1 MDKEAEEKM
10 HQEHYAKYDALAQRI
25 GIDTLKRAVPASAD
39 EIRAALE
46 EDVYLNTIRL
56 RRWDI
61 AAGARFSAVGILDR
75 LHFDP
80 PFTPEVANGLSL
92 AERVCVLKHVARH
105 YIAEGKE

>member
-10 HQEHYAKYDALAQRI
+10 HREHYAKYDALAQRI
-25 GIDTLKRAVPASAD
+25 GIDALKRIVPASAD
-39 EIRAALE
+39 EIRKALE

-61 AAGARFSAVGILDR
+61 AAGARFSTAGSIDR

-80 PFTPEVANGLSL
+80 PFTSDVANGLSL
-92 AERVCVLKHVARH
+92 AERVCVLKHVARY
-105 YIAEGKE
+105 YIAGKEE